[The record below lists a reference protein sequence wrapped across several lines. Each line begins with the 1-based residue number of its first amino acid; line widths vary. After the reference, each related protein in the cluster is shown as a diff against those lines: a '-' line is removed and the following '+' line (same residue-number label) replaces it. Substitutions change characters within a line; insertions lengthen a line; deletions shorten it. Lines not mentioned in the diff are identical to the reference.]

1 MINFSLNL
9 LSDNLDQLEKR
20 IKELE
25 KAEAFVGYDDSQG
38 THEESGLNYPDLMK
52 ILSIGFSPRNLP
64 ARPIFTIAKDAYNI
78 KSSPIEK
85 DLNKY
90 FSNIKNNKAPI
101 STDKIGENWASD
113 FGEDVLRMFGSTSH
127 LDDNAQSVQDRK
139 GFNAPLVKEGDLR
152 DNLGYSTD
160 GSPVKK
166 LKNI

>member
-1 MINFSLNL
+1 MFYINLIE
-9 LSDNLDQLEKR
+9 DNLDQLEKR

-25 KAEAFVGYDDSQG
+25 KAEAFVGFSKEQG
-38 THEESGLNYPDLMK
+38 VHKGSGLDYVDLMK
-52 ILSIGFSPRNLP
+52 ILSIGTSRIP
-64 ARPIFTIAKDAYNI
+64 ARPIFHMAQHAYNI

-127 LDDNAQSVQDRK
+127 LDENAQSVQDRK